1 MAKNV
6 ALMGAVFPDCP
17 AIKLP
22 TQEGPLAQFDDTTD
36 ATAVAADIAQGKT
49 AYVNGQKVVG
59 TNQGGGGGG
68 GVGDPAL
75 VLFDYD
81 GTVLHEYSQDEVDEM
96 PELPANPDHSGD
108 EIPLTSQGWTWTL
121 EDIKAQLTAMPAS
134 TVYVGQLYMPTDR
147 KTHIVIEI
155 PEDVPTNRRDM
166 TLRWYQSKN
175 NGVEVNWG
183 DGSDPEAYLMTGVAD
198 HSHTYAIPGRYDI
211 TLEVKDG
218 TMYFTGSQGAT
229 GYGIY
234 GLRSNAK
241 KYLGTRIRDIRIG
254 DCKYAATFQQYAI
267 SYCIG
272 LETITIPEETTSA
285 ANYAFYVC
293 GALKAFA
300 IKGTLYAYALY
311 NCISLSYVSFSAN
324 TTSIPAYSLRY
335 CYNLRGVTIPR
346 TVKTIG
352 NNVFNSLNKVQ
363 RFDLPPELTGIEQEA
378 FALCDGLTEITIPAG
393 VTKDRGKTFSNC
405 RALKK
410 VTYKGNV
417 TAIGASTFENCYSLV
432 TVSLPQTVTSIG
444 NRCFINCRNLKKVT
458 LPNGIT
464 TMGNSVFSGAE
475 SLTEVN
481 LPESLTAIPS
491 GLFSGCGSLTEMTIH
506 AGVTSI
512 ASDAFSNCYSIGAY
526 HLKPTTPPT
535 LAGTFS
541 NIASDCVFY
550 VPYSEDHSILAAY
563 QAATNWSTYASRMV
577 EEAE

>member
-96 PELPANPDHSGD
+96 TELPANPDHSGD
-108 EIPLTSQGWTWTL
+108 EIPLTSQGGTWTL
-121 EDIKAQLTAMPAS
+121 EDIKDQLAAMPES

-155 PEDVPTNRRDM
+155 PEDTPTNRRDM
-166 TLRWYQSKN
+166 TLRWYQSKK
-175 NGVEVNWG
+175 NGVEVDWG
-183 DGSDPEAYLMTGVAD
+183 DGGDPEAYNTTGQAD

-211 TLEVKDG
+211 TLEVKNG
-218 TMYFTGSQGAT
+218 MMYFTGSVGTT

-234 GLRSNAK
+234 GQRSNAK
-241 KYLGTRIRDIRIG
+241 QYLGTRIRDIRIG
-254 DCKYAATFQQYAI
+254 DCKYATTFQQYAI
-267 SYCIG
+267 YSCNG
-272 LETITIPEETTSA
+272 LETITLPEETTYA
-285 ANYAFYVC
+285 GDYAFSEC
-293 GALKAFA
+293 HILKTFA
-300 IKGTLYAYALY
+300 INGTFGAYALRY
-311 NCISLSYVSFSAN
+311 CNDLSYVSFSAE
-324 TTSIPAYSLRY
+324 TTSIPDYLLQN
-335 CYNLRGVTIPR
+335 CYNLHGVTIPR

-352 NNVFNSLNKVQ
+352 KYAFANLYHVK
-363 RFDLPPELTGIEQEA
+363 RFDLPPELTTIELNA
-378 FALCDGLTEITIPAG
+378 FYSCYGLTEITIPAG
-393 VTKDRGKTFSNC
+393 LTSVKASAFENCTTLKNVTF
-405 RALKK
+405 
-410 VTYKGNV
+410 KGNV
-417 TAIGASTFENCYSLV
+417 TTIGES
-432 TVSLPQTVTSIG
+432 
-444 NRCFINCRNLKKVT
+444 CFSACRNLIKMT
-458 LPNGIT
+458 LPNSIT
-464 TMGNSVFSGAE
+464 TLGKQVFYSM
-475 SLTEVN
+475 SNLTEVN
-481 LPESLTAIPS
+481 LPESLTAIPGS
-491 GLFSGCGSLTEMTIH
+491 LFYGCYKLTEMTIP

-512 ASDAFSNCYSIGAY
+512 ASTPFNNCYSIGAY

-541 NIASDCVFY
+541 NSIAADCKIY
-550 VPYSEDHSILAAY
+550 VPYSEDHSILEAY
-563 QAATNWSTYASRMV
+563 KTATNWSTYADRMV